1 MMSPY
6 RPPAGPVQCL
16 YVDEHIVV
24 AVKPSGLLS
33 VPGRGPEKAD
43 CLPARLEG
51 AFGPLLIVHRLDM
64 ETSGLI
70 VLARTPEA
78 QSALSRAFAE
88 RKVEKRYVA
97 GVSGAVEAES
107 GTISEPI
114 GPDWPNRPRQKL
126 DPENGKPSESHFRVL
141 NREAEVTYMLLTPVT
156 GRSHQL
162 RLHMLAL
169 GHPILGDQ
177 LYGPPETRNAAPRL
191 LLHASSLSFDH
202 PVTGEQMSWSA
213 PAPF

>member
-6 RPPAGPVQCL
+6 RPPAGPVRCV
-16 YVDEHIVV
+16 YSDEHIVV
-24 AVKPSGLLS
+24 TVKPSGLLS

-78 QSALSRAFAE
+78 QSTLSRAFAG
-88 RKVEKRYVA
+88 RKVSKRYVA
-97 GVSGAVEAES
+97 IVAGEVASQS

-114 GPDWPNRPRQKL
+114 GADWPNRPRQKI
-126 DPENGKPSESHFRVL
+126 DRENGKPSETRYSVLAREDGVTRVQ
-141 NREAEVTYMLLTPVT
+141 LTPVT
-156 GRSHQL
+156 GRTHQL

-169 GHPILGDQ
+169 GHPILGDL
-177 LYGPPETRNAAPRL
+177 LYAPPEVRDAAPRL
-191 LLHASSLSFDH
+191 LLHASGLSFDH
-202 PVTGEQMSWSA
+202 PATGAPMDFTA